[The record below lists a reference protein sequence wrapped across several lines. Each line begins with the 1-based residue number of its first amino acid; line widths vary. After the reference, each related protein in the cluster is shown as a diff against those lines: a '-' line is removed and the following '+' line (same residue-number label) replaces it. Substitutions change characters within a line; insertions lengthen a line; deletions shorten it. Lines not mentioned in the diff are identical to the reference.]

1 MTSDEPERRRHR
13 RFVIA
18 KPVAVH
24 FAGDPRIEAGQL
36 IDFSEHGAS
45 LTIFSPVAEA
55 SGAYFSF
62 QLDPDTHCEA
72 TGSTVRVLP
81 FGKFYGVG
89 IDLVFAN
96 PAYLNFLRNLDAI
109 AEATRAK
116 FFAEMSDLTFR
127 FG

>member
-1 MTSDEPERRRHR
+1 MTSPAPERRRHR

-18 KPVAVH
+18 KSVAVH
-24 FAGDPRIEAGQL
+24 FAGDTRIEAGQL
-36 IDFSEHGAS
+36 VDFSEHGAS
-45 LTIFSPVAEA
+45 LTMFSPVTEG
-55 SGAYFSF
+55 SGAHFSF
-62 QLDPDTHCEA
+62 EPDPTTLCEA

-109 AEATRAK
+109 PEATRAK
-116 FFAEMSDLTFR
+116 FFAEMHNLVIR

>member
-1 MTSDEPERRRHR
+1 MTSSEPERRRHR

-18 KPVAVH
+18 KPVTVR
-24 FAGDPRIEAGQL
+24 FAADTRVEAGQL
-36 IDFSEHGAS
+36 VDFSEHGAS
-45 LTIFSPVAEA
+45 LTMFSPVAEGC
-55 SGAYFSF
+55 GAYFSF

-109 AEATRAK
+109 PEATRAK
-116 FFAEMSDLTFR
+116 FFAEMGNLIIR